1 MMNLAFY
8 SALLS
13 FIFLS
18 VIGLK
23 HMYDKYKLRKMVKI
37 SESLFYIYSRSKM
50 P

>member
-13 FIFLS
+13 FIFLL

-23 HMYDKYKLRKMVKI
+23 HMYDKYKLRKMVKT
-37 SESLFYIYSRSKM
+37 SPRSSVEQNYR
-50 P
+50 